1 MDKVLNKRRDEHN
14 KMEAY
19 PEMDDSR
26 ISAPSN

>member
-1 MDKVLNKRRDEHN
+1 VLNKRQDEHN

-19 PEMDDSR
+19 PKTDDSR